1 MTWLSARNRLTI
13 GGCTL
18 SQLLL
23 TVALRE
29 ESNLFI
35 HTIPIYQNIRKPTKV
50 DPPTT
55 CQFNVTFVF
64 ILWLIR
70 KFAIMWPEIE
80 KALKEKRHELKL
92 LPDNVNKEDIDESL
106 FLCEELNLLQ
116 ISESKLENVPEKIG
130 RLSNLQNLLLY
141 RNKIHSFP
149 VGIPELA
156 KLKVISSST
165 RKSTS
170 H

>member
-1 MTWLSARNRLTI
+1 
-13 GGCTL
+13 
-18 SQLLL
+18 
-23 TVALRE
+23 
-29 ESNLFI
+29 
-35 HTIPIYQNIRKPTKV
+35 
-50 DPPTT
+50 
-55 CQFNVTFVF
+55 
-64 ILWLIR
+64 
-70 KFAIMWPEIE
+70 MWPEIE

-156 KLKVISSST
+156 KLKFRDIRVNPQRAAGKLEGHSVGTKDSIRVLSQSDE
-165 RKSTS
+165 S
-170 H
+170 HPSN